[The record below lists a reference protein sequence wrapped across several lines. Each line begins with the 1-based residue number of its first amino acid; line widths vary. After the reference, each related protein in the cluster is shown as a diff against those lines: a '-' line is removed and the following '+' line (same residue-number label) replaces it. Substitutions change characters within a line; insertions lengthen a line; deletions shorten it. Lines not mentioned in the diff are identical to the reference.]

1 MDSAAVIKRGETCI
15 ETVFHRSFEGLVVDV
30 KVHPGVEAF
39 MRHHGHGETAPVVVN
54 GRHWSI
60 APREQPLMAYAY
72 QPMELL
78 RSDDGSY
85 ITLDKLGQP
94 LVDTKDG
101 RETYVNLSFLRL
113 VGASEG
119 AGVRFTIAGVYSDKF
134 LRNQRDL
141 IGNAQKK
148 FYIEYLRPIDLRV
161 TISTAEMVV

>member
-1 MDSAAVIKRGETCI
+1 MDSVSVIKRGETCI

-39 MRHHGHGETAPVVVN
+39 FRHQAHGETTPVIVS
-54 GRHWSI
+54 GRHWATASDK
-60 APREQPLMAYAY
+60 PFLAYAY
-72 QPMELL
+72 QPLELL
-78 RSDDGSY
+78 RSDDGHY
-85 ITLDKLGQP
+85 ITLEKLGQS
-94 LVDTKDG
+94 LIINKERD
-101 RETYVNLSFLRL
+101 ESYVNLSFLRL

-134 LRNQRDL
+134 LRQQRDW
-141 IGNAQKK
+141 IGAAQKK